1 MNSSKVKKNMSICS
15 KKRGIPCLVNF
26 LLRLLDFPSLLI
38 SCCSL
43 LTRYLLRHHLFSYS
57 HETQL
62 ISLSLSS
69 LPPPVSAHLIHFPY
83 LFLSNIDCFTSS
95 MRDEWKE
102 KRGKYAWTSKT
113 HANFGKTW
121 REMAVKNRYKF
132 CVFCVP
138 WGISSSTFRVF
149 RKNIF
154 SCLWYRLLAFH
165 FV

>member
-1 MNSSKVKKNMSICS
+1 MKAFPSLLSCFSTKNTFRSILLFIPCPSISSPTQMNSSKVKKNMSICS

-95 MRDEWKE
+95 MRDE
-102 KRGKYAWTSKT
+102 
-113 HANFGKTW
+113 
-121 REMAVKNRYKF
+121 
-132 CVFCVP
+132 
-138 WGISSSTFRVF
+138 
-149 RKNIF
+149 
-154 SCLWYRLLAFH
+154 
-165 FV
+165 